1 MAAEEEP
8 SLLSPMRVLIQD
20 FMERRR
26 EYYFGVDPGDGL
38 GPFTPDEIIVQWDP
52 FTQPPS
58 WLGLPVTDTFVRK
71 RGRLTKSLVYI
82 ATCSG
87 GYLADDF
94 VAANA
99 RFALGNEGSC
109 STSENGERVIS
120 FFTRMDGK
128 DPAYGRAAYSAMQG
142 LPLSWDGNSEIVLAP
157 IVEGFDAPC
166 PMHTGDTI
174 RITFDTACDMSV
186 VPDIECDQNAI
197 SNERWENVYTLLG
210 TAMSEPTDIMKQC
223 IHVNWD
229 GVKSFWNS
237 SYLDGST
244 NPPPPGDPHD
254 PDSRT

>member
-1 MAAEEEP
+1 
-8 SLLSPMRVLIQD
+8 
-20 FMERRR
+20 
-26 EYYFGVDPGDGL
+26 
-38 GPFTPDEIIVQWDP
+38 
-52 FTQPPS
+52 
-58 WLGLPVTDTFVRK
+58 
-71 RGRLTKSLVYI
+71 
-82 ATCSG
+82 
-87 GYLADDF
+87 
-94 VAANA
+94 
-99 RFALGNEGSC
+99 
-109 STSENGERVIS
+109 
-120 FFTRMDGK
+120 MDGK

-254 PDSRT
+254 PDTPHVVGVGPAHDNYVWARW